1 MLRCQ
6 PTPKFLGPETTK
18 VYVRL
23 CWGAAPSPWSP
34 LAAVPG
40 RKGGSAGSWC
50 CWLVS
55 PLCLIPCD
63 PRDCSPP
70 GSSVCGLLQARILE
84 WLAFPPPGA
93 LPDPGIEPASAALA
107 GRSLPLSRDGSPLE
121 GHVPTIKCLVW
132 KQPITSTYNA
142 ELVGRTSHMVSPCT
156 RKGKKTRNILP
167 KSQLTTLTGRRRGRG
182 TPSLTPAPHS
192 FFELTE
198 AAFV

>member
-1 MLRCQ
+1 MI
-6 PTPKFLGPETTK
+6 
-18 VYVRL
+18 
-23 CWGAAPSPWSP
+23 A
-34 LAAVPG
+34 
-40 RKGGSAGSWC
+40 
-50 CWLVS
+50 
-55 PLCLIPCD
+55 CD

-70 GSSVCGLLQARILE
+70 GSSLRGLLQARILE
-84 WLAFPPPGA
+84 WLAFPPPGS

-142 ELVGRTSHMVSPCT
+142 ELVGRASHMVSPCT

-182 TPSLTPAPHS
+182 TPSLTPAPIHS
-192 FFELTE
+192 LN
-198 AAFV
+198 